1 MEKERMEFKNL
12 CRGYHAQ
19 KKWLREKGNQ
29 AGCEGTEAMIAE
41 NVKTVETTLQKIEE
55 RFGRSARRIVSGMY
69 VDHISQK
76 EMAELCGIPLR
87 TLQRRLHTW
96 TDFSGE

>member
-19 KKWLREKGNQ
+19 KKWLREKGNRV
-29 AGCEGTEAMIAE
+29 GCEGTEAMIAE

-55 RFGRSARRIVSGMY
+55 RFGRSACRIVSGMY

-76 EMAELCGIPLR
+76 EMAELCGIPLL